1 MINQELLDSLSGND
15 KVTLMRSLEELISQS
30 YQIEKEFIELKGL
43 FEGVLELL
51 PNALW
56 VLDENGGLIYQND
69 ESLKINNLL
78 PIVCNLQENGE
89 VELEGSF
96 YLVNINKKMGKSIIS
111 ATDITDEKRKE
122 RLISM
127 GQISANLAHEIRNPI
142 GSVTLLSSTLLKRV
156 DMGVKP
162 LVLEIKKAIWRVERI
177 IRATLLFSKGIQPN
191 KTRFQL
197 KQLQD
202 ELGLAIGYYTYTKII
217 EFNFDFNQDCIIYGD
232 IDLLGIVLQN
242 FIFNAIDAIEEE
254 EELDNDCLVEISC
267 MEEEGKRV
275 FEIYDN
281 GKAFE
286 NKNVIFEPF
295 KSTKVKGN
303 GLGLAL
309 SLKIIEAHNG
319 GVEIIDTDKKGFRI
333 VIEHPK
339 KDNLL

>member
-1 MINQELLDSLSGND
+1 
-15 KVTLMRSLEELISQS
+15 MRSLEELINQS
-30 YQIEKEFIELKGL
+30 YQIENEFIELKGL

-69 ESLKINNLL
+69 ESLKIKNLL
-78 PIVCNLQENGE
+78 PIICNIQEDSE

-96 YLVNINKKMGKSIIS
+96 YLIKVNKKMGKSIIS

-156 DMGVKP
+156 DVSVKP

-177 IRATLLFSKGIQPN
+177 IKATLLFSKGIQPN
-191 KTRFQL
+191 KNRFHL

-202 ELGLAIGYYTYTKII
+202 ELGLAIGYYTYTKMIDFV
-217 EFNFDFNQDCIIYGD
+217 FNFKPDSIIYGD
-232 IDLLGIVLQN
+232 IDLLGIVFQN

-254 EELDNDCLVEISC
+254 EELSNGFVELFC
-267 MEEEGKRV
+267 YEQENGNRV

-286 NKNVIFEPF
+286 NKNIIFEPF

-309 SLKIIEAHNG
+309 SLRIIEAHNG
-319 GVEIIDTDKKGFRI
+319 NVEIIDGQQKGFRI
-333 VIEHPK
+333 ILASEE
-339 KDNLL
+339 LCS

>member
-1 MINQELLDSLSGND
+1 MINQELLNSLNATD
-15 KVTLMRSLEELISQS
+15 KVALMHSLEELISQS
-30 YQIEKEFIELKGL
+30 YQIENEFIELKGL

-56 VLDENGGLIYQND
+56 VLDEKGDLVYQND
-69 ESLKINNLL
+69 ESFKINNLL
-78 PIVCNLQENGE
+78 PLICDFQGSGE
-89 VELEGSF
+89 VELDGSF
-96 YLVNINKKMGKSIIS
+96 YLIKVNKKMGKSILS

-142 GSVTLLSSTLLKRV
+142 GSVTLLSSTLLRRV
-156 DMGVKP
+156 DVGVKP

-177 IRATLLFSKGIQPN
+177 IKATLLFSKGIQPN
-191 KTRFQL
+191 KMRFQL

-202 ELGLAIGYYTYTKII
+202 ELGLAIGYYTYTKNIDFR
-217 EFNFDFNQDCIIYGD
+217 FNFKPDCVIYGD

-254 EELDNDCLVEISC
+254 EF
-267 MEEEGKRV
+267 EEGGVVELFCEEQHDKRI

-281 GKAFE
+281 GKVFE
-286 NKNVIFEPF
+286 NKNIIFEPF

-309 SLKIIEAHNG
+309 SLRIIEAHG
-319 GVEIIDTDKKGFRI
+319 GSVEIVDTDKKGFRI
-333 VIEHPK
+333 VIEY
-339 KDNLL
+339 LGSR

>member
-1 MINQELLDSLSGND
+1 MINQELLDSLNATD
-15 KVTLMRSLEELISQS
+15 KLTLMRSLEELISQS
-30 YQIEKEFIELKGL
+30 YQIENEFIELKGL

-56 VLDENGGLIYQND
+56 VLDENGALVYQND
-69 ESLKINNLL
+69 ESLRIKNLL
-78 PIVCNLQENGE
+78 PLISEFQHDGE
-89 VELEGSF
+89 VECDGSF
-96 YLVNINKKMGKSIIS
+96 YLIKINKKMGKSIIS

-142 GSVTLLSSTLLKRV
+142 GSVTLLSSTLLRRV
-156 DMGVKP
+156 DSGVKP

-191 KTRFQL
+191 KNRFQL
-197 KQLQD
+197 KQLHD
-202 ELGLAIGYYTYTKII
+202 EIGLAIGYYTYTKMIDFK
-217 EFNFDFNQDCIIYGD
+217 FNFDSELSIYGD

-254 EELDNDCLVEISC
+254 EEIDEGVVEILC
-267 MEEEGKRV
+267 HATDNRRV

-286 NKNVIFEPF
+286 NKNIIFEPF

-309 SLKIIEAHNG
+309 SLRIIEAHG
-319 GVEIIDTDKKGFRI
+319 GEVEIIDTDKKGFQIIIEYNNERI
-333 VIEHPK
+333 
-339 KDNLL
+339 